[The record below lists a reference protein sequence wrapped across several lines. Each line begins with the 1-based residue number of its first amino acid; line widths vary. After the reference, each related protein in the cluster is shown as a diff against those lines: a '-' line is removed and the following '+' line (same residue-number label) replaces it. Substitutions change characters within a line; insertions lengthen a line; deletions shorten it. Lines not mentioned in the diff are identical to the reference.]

1 MADGDGWL
9 IKGSTDLHALQQ
21 AVGLDDIVDED
32 EDIATVAGLV
42 IAVNGHIPRTGD
54 VVERAP
60 LQFTV
65 LEANDYRVDL
75 VRVVKTVHDSRKK
88 NNPPGRQ
95 TGRSVSAGGRP
106 VLYPPSP
113 RPDVGRPAT
122 VESLPPALAWRSEIL
137 QDINA
142 VAPQIFV
149 LPLSLHAFCHRH
161 NIQPVRQRNNDIRYR
176 GIDAVDADSAGKGFI
191 NLQHVRP

>member
-1 MADGDGWL
+1 MPMRRRKSSRMATGWL

-54 VVERAP
+54 IVERAP

-75 VRVVKTVHDSRKK
+75 VRVVKTVHDS
-88 NNPPGRQ
+88 Q
-95 TGRSVSAGGRP
+95 
-106 VLYPPSP
+106 
-113 RPDVGRPAT
+113 
-122 VESLPPALAWRSEIL
+122 EEE
-137 QDINA
+137 
-142 VAPQIFV
+142 
-149 LPLSLHAFCHRH
+149 
-161 NIQPVRQRNNDIRYR
+161 
-176 GIDAVDADSAGKGFI
+176 
-191 NLQHVRP
+191 